1 MREFNLDILAEL
13 KRLSTPYVDI
23 NNISTDYDIRSD
35 FFVAAYLQLESEGM
49 IASANTSDC
58 GLEVSADGLPSWSVV
73 DVYVTEK
80 GDLALNPPEIEKP
93 SLVST
98 ITNNATFARVVGG
111 IIFLVIVALLVQ
123 PRLDSGK
130 KSPPVE
136 SSTLNK
142 SSNADGDKATA
153 GS

>member
-23 NNISTDYDIRSD
+23 NHISTDYDIRSD

-58 GLEVSADGLPSWSVV
+58 GLEVSADGLPSWSVL

-98 ITNNATFARVVGG
+98 ITNNATFATVVGG
-111 IIFLVIVALLVQ
+111 IFLLVIVALLVQ
-123 PRLDSGK
+123 PWLDSGK